1 MCASLLVLVIASEG
15 GSSLQDYEQEQEEE
29 EEGHLFSLT
38 LGTQSGYKWGI
49 VEWSGIT
56 IHRRSM
62 ESLTPTQPFFAGEF
76 RHSIDEKNRLTIP
89 SRWRQSDADEFILL
103 PEAQHQCLL
112 VMSPEAFDRMT
123 GEVETNSGVNARD
136 RRVFLRHLHARAQH
150 GAADK
155 QGRLVLPEEMCRAL
169 GLKGEVALVGG
180 RGRFEIWNLQKWK
193 RAHAEDTAT
202 YQHVANVI
210 GL

>member
-1 MCASLLVLVIASEG
+1 MDLDS
-15 GSSLQDYEQEQEEE
+15 
-29 EEGHLFSLT
+29 
-38 LGTQSGYKWGI
+38 QSQTFY
-49 VEWSGIT
+49 
-56 IHRRSM
+56 
-62 ESLTPTQPFFAGEF
+62 AGNF

-89 SRWRQSDADEFILL
+89 SWWRRGEAEEFILL
-103 PEAQHQCLL
+103 PEPQGQFLL
-112 VMSPEAFDRMT
+112 VMSREAFARMNI
-123 GEVETNSGVNARD
+123 EVENNPDVPPRD

-155 QGRLVLPEEMCRAL
+155 QGRLVLPDELCRQL

-193 RAHAEDTAT
+193 RASEEETAT
-202 YQHVANVI
+202 YQHVANVV